1 LDGEASKSQPM
12 KLHWLTNELCI
23 NLDHL
28 VAIEEDGQE
37 TKIFLTDNR
46 TVTIEANIDDIV
58 DEIKNSLNPP
68 E

>member
-1 LDGEASKSQPM
+1 M